1 LVGGIIV
8 FVPGALPEL
17 DGFAEFVPSRM
28 LAPDV
33 DIPSRD
39 IPSRDIPGCIP
50 LFIPFFVSALF
61 SLLAELLVGPVLAPA
76 CPWLGYASANEVVS
90 ARAQAAARIALVI
103 YISCCVRKCNGTF
116 GNAFRRKTIVTAII

>member
-1 LVGGIIV
+1 
-8 FVPGALPEL
+8 LPEL

-90 ARAQAAARIALVI
+90 ARAQAAARIVLVI
-103 YISCCVRKCNGTF
+103 YISC
-116 GNAFRRKTIVTAII
+116 A